1 MYAKT
6 FGETTCGINGE
17 EIIVEVDISNGLP
30 AFELVGLPDTAVR
43 ESRERVRAAL
53 KNSGYKFPTTRI
65 TVNLAPADFKKDG
78 SGLDLPI
85 AIGILCGSGQITAEA
100 ISDKVFVGELALDG
114 SIREV
119 SGILPMIIKAKE
131 TGRKEIYIPP
141 GNAAEGEL
149 VDGIE
154 VFAPESLTQLTM
166 HLEKTEIIAALNKRK
181 MSIESNCVY
190 NVDFSDVQGQVVAK
204 RALEIAAAG
213 GHNVRMVGAPGAGK
227 TMLARRLPTILP
239 PMTEEEALEV
249 TKIYSIAGLLNRKQ
263 GLILERP
270 FRSPHHTISHSALIG
285 GGSIPKPGE
294 VTLSHNG
301 VLFLDELP
309 EFSRMALEVLRQ
321 PLEDG
326 FVTISRVQATLS
338 FPATFI
344 LVSAENPCPCGFYGE
359 TDGIHEC
366 ICRIGDIERYHKK
379 ISGPLLDRIDIQ
391 IHVPRLEYNE
401 MKSDN
406 RSECSADIR
415 KRVIAAR
422 KLQLKRLQGTGLHCN
437 AEMSRREIK
446 KKCHMTPQ
454 TEQLLQKAFVTLG
467 LSARSHDRIIK
478 VAQTIADLE
487 HSDVINSFHLAE
499 AIELRT
505 ISKG

>member
-263 GLILERP
+263 GLIL
-270 FRSPHHTISHSALIG
+270 
-285 GGSIPKPGE
+285 
-294 VTLSHNG
+294 
-301 VLFLDELP
+301 
-309 EFSRMALEVLRQ
+309 
-321 PLEDG
+321 
-326 FVTISRVQATLS
+326 
-338 FPATFI
+338 
-344 LVSAENPCPCGFYGE
+344 
-359 TDGIHEC
+359 
-366 ICRIGDIERYHKK
+366 
-379 ISGPLLDRIDIQ
+379 
-391 IHVPRLEYNE
+391 
-401 MKSDN
+401 
-406 RSECSADIR
+406 
-415 KRVIAAR
+415 
-422 KLQLKRLQGTGLHCN
+422 
-437 AEMSRREIK
+437 
-446 KKCHMTPQ
+446 
-454 TEQLLQKAFVTLG
+454 
-467 LSARSHDRIIK
+467 
-478 VAQTIADLE
+478 
-487 HSDVINSFHLAE
+487 
-499 AIELRT
+499 
-505 ISKG
+505 